1 MEGLTMELLDTQ
13 GAPQSLCDQHRS
25 VTKHLYLTLW
35 ERQWLDAPED
45 NTQQASCGGQITQ
58 TIEIK
63 KKSIGQIEM
72 QPFSSFARNCQHSY
86 VKTARLKS
94 IRQDKN
100 RDIHL

>member
-63 KKSIGQIEM
+63 KKIYW
-72 QPFSSFARNCQHSY
+72 PNRNATIF
-86 VKTARLKS
+86 KL
-94 IRQDKN
+94 RQKLPTQLRKN
-100 RDIHL
+100 RKIKVDQAG